1 MCVCVC
7 KLLSDFLGIDIIP
20 LICTLIACLAL
31 SIEFGILIGIG
42 INIAFVLYNIA
53 RPNVLVYNR
62 KVLDQEMLVLLP
74 DQCLTF
80 SSSDHIK
87 SKVLKYVN
95 RNTSSI
101 IIIDGRYVRS
111 IDTTVAKVIYFSTVD
126 LQSLFFPS
134 KNSKKI
140 M

>member
-1 MCVCVC
+1 MIFCR
-7 KLLSDFLGIDIIP
+7 FIQIGIDIIP

-42 INIAFVLYNIA
+42 INIAFVLYNMA
-53 RPNVLVYNR
+53 RPNILVYNR
-62 KVLDQEMLVLLP
+62 KVLDHEMLVLLP

-87 SKVLKYVN
+87 AKVLKYVN
-95 RNTSSI
+95 RNTANI

-111 IDTTVAKVIYFSTVD
+111 IDTTVAKVINALTTRFYFAH
-126 LQSLFFPS
+126 LL
-134 KNSKKI
+134 KI
-140 M
+140 NVSIV